1 MSNQEICD
9 YIVVKSRK
17 ELEEVKSMRSDD
29 YEEKY
34 TIPNMCFLKAI
45 MINADNLDH
54 PGEYINGDRYTIE
67 ISSFNLFPKQENLPI
82 SKPLSDNDIVVH
94 NAKGKVFSELDSTTP
109 QTRIGRLHQDT
120 IYSFFGK
127 PIVLNDSILNQ
138 ISNIANQDNMLS
150 YSDSIIQ
157 IGNISWRVNLQTE
170 TDGTNLPVIQQ
181 IVLFS
186 SVQPDDQEMK
196 KVIDYLNGIYGKPYD
211 IEDGVYNIKWSSS
224 DDSLNIF
231 TPGSTLVTLR
241 RVHSEEGGTALFFN

>member
-1 MSNQEICD
+1 
-9 YIVVKSRK
+9 
-17 ELEEVKSMRSDD
+17 
-29 YEEKY
+29 
-34 TIPNMCFLKAI
+34 
-45 MINADNLDH
+45 
-54 PGEYINGDRYTIE
+54 
-67 ISSFNLFPKQENLPI
+67 
-82 SKPLSDNDIVVH
+82 
-94 NAKGKVFSELDSTTP
+94 
-109 QTRIGRLHQDT
+109 
-120 IYSFFGK
+120 
-127 PIVLNDSILNQ
+127 
-138 ISNIANQDNMLS
+138 MLS